1 MFPVPF
7 DIHNHIMM
15 LLQAMFHTTYI
26 TQRFSQFLMLY
37 VNKTSAK
44 VQERVN
50 REAGYAL
57 EMPCV
62 FCLHGLKPYI
72 DKIKELIDIIII
84 YC

>member
-1 MFPVPF
+1 
-7 DIHNHIMM
+7 MM
-15 LLQAMFHTTYI
+15 LLQAMLHTTYV

-37 VNKTSAK
+37 VNKTFAK

-72 DKIKELIDIIII
+72 DKIKELMTYFLLLTAIIAQ
-84 YC
+84 